1 MSLGKTGL
9 FVHTMSQS
17 VRQQPV
23 SVTDFKLRS
32 ACSRFSCMGVRVFVH
47 TSGVHKLSGQES
59 LTRSDLLKHLDKM
72 EDWEALQER
81 RGHVV
86 HLHSECHSI
95 TQTVNVHTKHSCPA
109 GVFVRHTRIWK
120 GCHRSRWHSTTQ
132 LHSQACSSFGQSNKI
147 QAKDSIRDPWD
158 QERRAGTASC
168 TSGKQHVKL
177 CLLKANCHWNRP
189 YTGIAR
195 KLDLTFCRLQI
206 SIYPEDSLN
215 KLAYSWMKLT
225 SSTNEYQNKCFLF
238 SWKYHHFGCA
248 RRLAPQNTL
257 PSAWSAFVTADFH
270 FIHLLSAHTPSVLCR
285 GDAERKRRE
294 RQRVRQIESDTFF
307 HIALAA
313 TASWSG

>member
-1 MSLGKTGL
+1 MFPVLVHGRESVCAYEWRSQAQRTG
-9 FVHTMSQS
+9 VAH
-17 VRQQPV
+17 
-23 SVTDFKLRS
+23 KIRS
-32 ACSRFSCMGVRVFVH
+32 AETLGQDGGLRGSTGASRPRGTPAQWVSLNH
-47 TSGVHKLSGQES
+47 TNCKRAHKTQLSSWCICQA
-59 LTRSDLLKHLDKM
+59 R
-72 EDWEALQER
+72 
-81 RGHVV
+81 
-86 HLHSECHSI
+86 
-95 TQTVNVHTKHSCPA
+95 
-109 GVFVRHTRIWK
+109 TRIWK

-225 SSTNEYQNKCFLF
+225 SSTKEYQNKCFLF

>member
-1 MSLGKTGL
+1 MWLTLSWG
-9 FVHTMSQS
+9 VHVPGSRAWAWECLCIRVAFTSSADRSRSQDQICWNTWTRWRTERLYRS
-17 VRQQPV
+17 VEATWYTCTV
-23 SVTDFKLRS
+23 SVTQS
-32 ACSRFSCMGVRVFVH
+32 
-47 TSGVHKLSGQES
+47 HKL
-59 LTRSDLLKHLDKM
+59 
-72 EDWEALQER
+72 
-81 RGHVV
+81 
-86 HLHSECHSI
+86 
-95 TQTVNVHTKHSCPA
+95 NVHTKHSCPA

-168 TSGKQHVKL
+168 TCGKQRVKL

-313 TASWSG
+313 TASWCG